1 MRLNDLRIKNFK
13 TIAEQH
19 ISPAPLNVIIGPNGS
34 GKSST
39 LDALSFLLTGKTGNN
54 PVREGAECAE
64 IECEVMGTL
73 LQRKISGRGSVKL
86 NGKTTTQKSVQQWL
100 EDATGITAD
109 TLRIATSSGM
119 LAAMNSREL
128 SEYLITNNLIPAE
141 VDLNTVEALCDISPM
156 AMAELALLLPP
167 APVKF
172 NMDAVQEAYSHCYNT
187 RPTIK
192 RELAEMRVKASHT
205 GATPTRTLE
214 EIDQQLGIFAA
225 YATEKAAYE
234 RLQRTYNDTMMRRQ
248 NAMGQ
253 LENIKKQLATFKAEP
268 VNPSELAELRKKEKE
283 IRDAI
288 LACATEVRT
297 IQANISMFTKT
308 MENLGKPVCPI
319 SEKLVCTTDK
329 TAIKEELAALIA
341 GNKAL
346 YQKAVARHA
355 ELNNQLVGQQ
365 AAISDFEKRLDAYRT
380 AENLKARY
388 ASIEAS
394 IPSVPSKPTPPEDIP
409 NMEARVQALKE
420 ERNQIFA
427 ANAAKEAEKRIPEL
441 EAQVK
446 VYDELCDLL
455 CPKGGIREKIIEAT
469 FQPLIE
475 HCNERAKVL
484 KPDFSIGLV
493 SNDGIHIMCK
503 PTGVKKAMPLDAASS
518 GEQLLAMLLILDAI
532 NALSGLGILVL
543 DDLDKLDE
551 ASLNALFEL
560 LTNPEISEPYD
571 HIFVA
576 MVNHE
581 DAIKTCK
588 KYADQINLI
597 SLS

>member
-1 MRLNDLRIKNFK
+1 MRLNDLRIRNYR
-13 TIAEQH
+13 TIAEQR

-39 LDALSFLLTGKTGNN
+39 LDALSFLLTGKTGSN
-54 PVREGAECAE
+54 PIREGAECAE
-64 IECEVMGTL
+64 VECEVMGTL
-73 LQRKISGRGSVKL
+73 LQRKIAARGSVKL
-86 NGKTTTQKSVQQWL
+86 NGKTTTQKSVQQWI
-100 EDATGITAD
+100 EDATGITSD

-141 VDLNTVEALCDISPM
+141 VDLNTVELLCEISPM
-156 AMAELALLLPP
+156 AMAELSMLLPP

-172 NMDAVQEAYSHCYNT
+172 NMDAVQEAYSHCHNT
-187 RPTIK
+187 RPAIK
-192 RELAEMRVKASHT
+192 RELAETRAKANYA
-205 GATPTRTLE
+205 GPVPTRTLE
-214 EIDQQLGIFAA
+214 EIDQQLGVFAA
-225 YATEKAAYE
+225 HTTEKAAYE
-234 RLQRTYNDTMMRRQ
+234 RLLRTYNDTMARRQ
-248 NAMGQ
+248 NAMTQ
-253 LENIKKQLATFKAEP
+253 LEVIKRQLATFKAEP
-268 VNPSELAELRKKEKE
+268 VNTSELTELRKKEKE

-288 LACATEVRT
+288 LSCATEIRT
-297 IQANISMFTKT
+297 IQANISMFSKT

-329 TAIKEELAALIA
+329 TAVKEELAALIA

-346 YQKAVARHA
+346 YQKAVTRHT
-355 ELNNQLVGQQ
+355 ELNNQLTAQQ
-365 AAISDFEKRLDAYRT
+365 TAISAFEKKLDAYRA

-388 ASIEAS
+388 ASIETS
-394 IPSVPSKPTPPEDIP
+394 IPPVPSKPTAPEDIP

-493 SNDGIHIMCK
+493 SDDGIRIMCK
-503 PTGVKKAMPLDAASS
+503 PAGVMKAMPLEAVSS

-532 NALSGLGILVL
+532 NALSGLGILAL

-551 ASLNALFEL
+551 VSLNALFEL
-560 LTNPEISEPYD
+560 LTNPEISAPYD

-581 DAIKTCK
+581 DAIKTCA

-597 SLS
+597 SL